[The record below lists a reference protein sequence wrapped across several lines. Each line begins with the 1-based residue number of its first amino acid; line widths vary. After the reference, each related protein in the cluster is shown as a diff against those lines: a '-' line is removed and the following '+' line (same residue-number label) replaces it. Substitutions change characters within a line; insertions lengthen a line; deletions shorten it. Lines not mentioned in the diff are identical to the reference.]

1 MTEGDTRILLP
12 FGKGKYYSVSLAD
25 PEEGDSVVLLPLGR
39 DGKYVAVPI
48 VNPPEGEKAALVS
61 LGKGKYVAVGVS
73 EIPCVNAVPNPC
85 LSSSSNWWSEVYV
98 GTIAFGVAGGAGGC
112 STHAHL
118 TIISHPYGG
127 FKVAMMGQIFNPPIN
142 ATRYSFWYRFGREA
156 DSDYLL
162 QSYPY
167 VELQPETGDWIK
179 IQHTFPEYPV
189 TAVNFILGGYTPN
202 KSAWADITAVCLC

>member
-61 LGKGKYVAVGVS
+61 LGKGKYVAVGILEV
-73 EIPCVNAVPNPC
+73 PCVNVVLNPC
-85 LSSSSNWWSEVYV
+85 LSSSSNWTPTVYV
-98 GTIAFGVAGGAGGC
+98 GTVTFGVAGGAGGC
-112 STHAHL
+112 GTHAHL

-127 FKVAMMGQIFNPPIN
+127 FKVAQISQTLTPPPLG
-142 ATRYSFWYRFGREA
+142 RYSFWYRFWKEA
-156 DSDYLL
+156 GSDYQL
-162 QSYPY
+162 QSIPPSPT
-167 VELQPETGDWIK
+167 E
-179 IQHTFPEYPV
+179 TFPEASDW
-189 TAVNFILGGYTPN
+189 TQIQRNTNSTSITFTLGGYTPN